1 MYISSTHVNIWDG
14 ATVFYIDKITL
25 MKPFASVA
33 NTKRLILNVATDLRT
48 GSAFYLRKKKNK

>member
-48 GSAFYLRKKKNK
+48 GSAFYLR